1 MESIITL
8 PTGAVGDIVENIGIL
23 FSDLW
28 VVIAIVIG
36 IPLAFYLIR
45 KLIQL
50 FPKR

>member
-8 PTGAVGDIVENIGIL
+8 PTGAVGDIVDNIGIL

-45 KLIQL
+45 KVIQL